1 MKRPQFAIK
10 DGIEIVTLEGE
21 KVSNKRQFIMAFL
34 RQRGAEGGYGAEMFR
49 GWKTLCAKVGKSP
62 GTYETFRQSIYFAK
76 NEGLIE
82 PFREEMGDHN
92 YPMVFY
98 RIKQY
103 PPVAGA
109 RPMRPTRH

>member
-1 MKRPQFAIK
+1 MKRPQFIVREG
-10 DGIEIVTLEGE
+10 DEIVTLEGG
-21 KVSNKRQFIMAFL
+21 KIGKKRQFIIEFL
-34 RQRGAEGGYGAEMFR
+34 KQRGEEGAYVAEMFR

-76 NEGLIE
+76 NDGLIE

-103 PPVAGA
+103 PSAAGTRPA
-109 RPMRPTRH
+109 RPARR

>member
-1 MKRPQFAIK
+1 MKRPQFVVREG
-10 DGIEIVTLEGE
+10 DEIVTLEGE
-21 KVSNKRQFIMAFL
+21 RIGRKRQFILAFL
-34 RQRGAEGGYGAEMFR
+34 KQRGADGAYVAEMFR
-49 GWKTLCAKVGKSP
+49 GWKTLCAKVGRSP

-98 RIKQY
+98 RLKQY
-103 PPVAGA
+103 PAAAGTRPA
-109 RPMRPTRH
+109 RR